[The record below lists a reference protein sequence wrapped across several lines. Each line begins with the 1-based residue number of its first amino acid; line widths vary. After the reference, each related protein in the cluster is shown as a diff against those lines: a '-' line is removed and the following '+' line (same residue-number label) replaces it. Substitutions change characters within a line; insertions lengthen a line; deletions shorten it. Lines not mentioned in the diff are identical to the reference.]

1 MKFNKIYNYLQFLKN
16 LSLFRIT
23 LQNFPGDMKANYKNF
38 IFFSSLKQ
46 KYKSFL
52 KNYQPKTFSNHEYSN
67 KIWWCWLQGEEN
79 APDLCKA
86 GLKSIRNNCPE
97 KEIIVITE
105 NNYSDYVSFPDFII
119 EKYQKGFISKTHF
132 SDLLR
137 LQLLITHGGTWI
149 DSTCYLTEKPDYIFN
164 TPLFVFQNKER
175 GDNSIAASSWLIS
188 SEKNNLIITL
198 TRDMIFDWW
207 KNHNHLY
214 HYFLLHFFFTIACE
228 FYKDEWQKIPFF
240 SNLPCHVM
248 QRELFNK
255 FDQKRFEQ
263 IKKMSAV
270 HKLTYKF
277 GDKET
282 AGTIYE
288 YLLNN

>member
-1 MKFNKIYNYLQFLKN
+1 MNKYLNYLRYIKHM
-16 LSLFRIT
+16 LSFKTSFSKI
-23 LQNFPGDMKANYKNF
+23 PGDMKANYKNF
-38 IFFSSLKQ
+38 IFFSALKQ
-46 KYKSFL
+46 KYKTFL
-52 KNYQPKTFSNHEYSN
+52 RNYQPQTVENHEFSN

-79 APDLCKA
+79 APNLCRIC
-86 GLKSIRNNCPE
+86 LKSVREYCPE
-97 KEIIVITE
+97 HEIIVITE

-149 DSTCYLTEKPDYIFN
+149 DSTCYLTEKPEYIFD

-214 HYFLLHFFFTIACE
+214 HYFLVHFFFTIACE

-277 GDKET
+277 ANQET

-288 YLLNN
+288 YLLKTN

>member
-1 MKFNKIYNYLQFLKN
+1 MIFNKYTNYLRFLMKKFFFII
-16 LSLFRIT
+16 SLKKI
-23 LQNFPGDMKANYKNF
+23 PGEMKSNYKNY
-38 IFFSSLKQ
+38 IFYSSLKR
-46 KYKSFL
+46 KYESFL
-52 KNYQPKTFSNHEYSN
+52 KNYKPKINQVHEYSN
-67 KIWWCWLQGEEN
+67 KVWWCWLQGEEK
-79 APDLCKA
+79 APELCRA
-86 GLKSIRNNCPE
+86 CLNSIRKNCPE
-97 KEIIVITE
+97 HDIITITE
-105 NNYSDYVSFPDFII
+105 ENYLHYVEFPDFVL
-119 EKYQKGFISKTHF
+119 EKYKKGIISKTHF

-149 DSTCYLTEKPDYIFN
+149 DSTCYLTEKPDYIFDN
-164 TPLFVFQNKER
+164 PLFVFQNKER
-175 GDNSIAASSWLIS
+175 GDDSILASNWLIS
-188 SEKNNLIITL
+188 SEKYNPVLVL
-198 TRDMIFDWW
+198 TRDMIFNWW
-207 KNHNHLY
+207 KKHNHLY
-214 HYFLLHFFFTIACE
+214 HYFFFHFFFHLACK

>member
-1 MKFNKIYNYLQFLKN
+1 MNKYLNYLHYIRHLLTFKT
-16 LSLFRIT
+16 SFRKI
-23 LQNFPGDMKANYKNF
+23 PGDMKANYKNF
-38 IFFSSLKQ
+38 IFFSALKQ
-46 KYKSFL
+46 NYKTFL
-52 KNYQPKTFSNHEYSN
+52 KNYKPQAVLTHEYSN

-79 APDLCKA
+79 APDLCRSC
-86 GLKSIRNNCPE
+86 LKSVREYCPE
-97 KEIIVITE
+97 HEIIVITE
-105 NNYSDYVSFPDFII
+105 NNYSAYVSFPDFII
-119 EKYQKGFISKTHF
+119 EKYQKGLISKTHF

-137 LQLLITHGGTWI
+137 LQLLVTHGGTWI
-149 DSTCYLTEKPDYIFN
+149 DSTCYLTEKPDYIFDN
-164 TPLFVFQNKER
+164 PLFVFQNKER
-175 GDNSIAASSWLIS
+175 GDNSIASSSWLIS
-188 SEKNNLIITL
+188 SEKNNSILVL
-198 TRDMIFDWW
+198 TRDMIFNWW

-214 HYFLLHFFFTIACE
+214 HYFLVHFFFTIACE